1 MNNNKTLVA
10 NHFIFYYYFSHY
22 TIYLFNLSLLYRML
36 KFSKLSHIKAL
47 DKNFELFYLTLLC
60 NVLVVFSFIKLTSI
74 IIFIYYIVF
83 LSLCVIL
90 PLKLQDHLSVTTA
103 ASALFSRVTFL
114 TKCQWFVFY
123 AFACVFL
130 FVCFVFTLDMHCF
143 CSFSFFSLGMQ
154 MFSEIL
160 LSSIFSRRFFCNKFN
175 ALLKKKFY

>member
-22 TIYLFNLSLLYRML
+22 TIYLFSLSLLYRML

-60 NVLVVFSFIKLTSI
+60 NV
-74 IIFIYYIVF
+74 F

-103 ASALFSRVTFL
+103 ASALFSRATFL

-160 LSSIFSRRFFCNKFN
+160 LSSIFSRRFFATNSTLF
-175 ALLKKKFY
+175 

>member
-22 TIYLFNLSLLYRML
+22 TIYLFSLSLLYRML

-103 ASALFSRVTFL
+103 ASALFSRATFL

-130 FVCFVFTLDMHCF
+130 FVCFFLSWTCIVFAVFPFFHLECRCF
-143 CSFSFFSLGMQ
+143 
-154 MFSEIL
+154 
-160 LSSIFSRRFFCNKFN
+160 R
-175 ALLKKKFY
+175 KFYCRQSLADVFFATNSTLF